1 MQLALFDLNVNWTV
15 SRTTPTVPGDLL
27 IVRVYDPS
35 VVIAVKRTSG
45 ELVRKTTLD
54 NHPAALITVW
64 DILHRVS
71 VRTTSH
77 LYSNLGSYLIYVFKL
92 SPPTT
97 TYDVFGYI
105 LIAFLHNTRIKK
117 LVVYLVER
125 KNNNNE

>member
-1 MQLALFDLNVNWTV
+1 MQLALFDLNVNWT
-15 SRTTPTVPGDLL
+15 PTVAGDLL

-97 TYDVFGYI
+97 TYVFGYI
-105 LIAFLHNTRIKK
+105 LISFLHNTRIKK

-125 KNNNNE
+125 KNNNKGKSR

>member
-15 SRTTPTVPGDLL
+15 SRTTPTVAGDLL

-64 DILHRVS
+64 DILHRDVY
-71 VRTTSH
+71 
-77 LYSNLGSYLIYVFKL
+77 LISNLEQVF
-92 SPPTT
+92 
-97 TYDVFGYI
+97 
-105 LIAFLHNTRIKK
+105 
-117 LVVYLVER
+117 
-125 KNNNNE
+125 

>member
-15 SRTTPTVPGDLL
+15 SRTTPTVAGDLL

-77 LYSNLGSYLIYVFKL
+77 LYPNIGSYLIYVFKL

-97 TYDVFGYI
+97 TYVFGYI

>member
-15 SRTTPTVPGDLL
+15 SRTTPTVAGDLL

-92 SPPTT
+92 SPPTNVLARSPQSCARGVMRLSGP
-97 TYDVFGYI
+97 DGPPPV
-105 LIAFLHNTRIKK
+105 
-117 LVVYLVER
+117 
-125 KNNNNE
+125 